1 MIKSLGR
8 DDMSEYVLMQG
19 DEAAALGAIK
29 AGCRFYAGYPITP
42 ASEIAEVM
50 ARELPKV
57 GGVFVQ
63 MEDEIASAAAII
75 GASLAG
81 VKSMTATSGPG
92 FSLMQEAIG
101 YAVMTET
108 PTVFVDVMRGG
119 PSTGMPTKPSQG
131 DIMQARWGTH
141 GDHAIIALYPSTV
154 QEVYK
159 YIITAFNLA
168 EKYRTPVVFLM
179 DEALGHMRENFR
191 FPDEKEIFVYS
202 RLKEEYIG
210 EEEVFLPY
218 EPEEYAEPTPQP
230 LVEMGK
236 ARFHVSGLI
245 HDESGFP
252 MANPDIAERLIRRL
266 VEKIRLHSDEIAIYD
281 EYMTEDAEILVI
293 AYGITARSALRAVKI
308 ARNDRIRVGLF
319 RPVTIWPVPRTRLKQ
334 LLNRVDAVIIT
345 EMNLGQYAREVL
357 ALIKRDIRVKLVDK
371 VNGELIT
378 PQEILDAI
386 TEVQGEFFGYY

>member
-1 MIKSLGR
+1 MPK
-8 DDMSEYVLMQG
+8 MVLMQG
-19 DEAAALGAIK
+19 DEAAALGAIR

-50 ARELPKV
+50 SRELPKV
-57 GGVFVQ
+57 GGVFIQ

-108 PTVFVDVMRGG
+108 PTVFVNVMRGG
-119 PSTGMPTKPSQG
+119 PSTGLPTKPSQG

-141 GDHAIIALYPSTV
+141 GDHAIIALYPSSV
-154 QEVYK
+154 QEIYK

-179 DEALGHMRENFR
+179 DETLGHMRENFIMPSER
-191 FPDEKEIFVYS
+191 EVFIYN
-202 RLKEEYIG
+202 RLREEQIK

-218 EPEEYAEPTPQP
+218 ETEEYAEPTPQP

-245 HDESGFP
+245 HDEAGFP
-252 MANPDIAERLIRRL
+252 MANPDIADRLVRRL
-266 VEKIRLHSDEIAIYD
+266 VEKIRLHADEISIYD
-281 EYMTEDAEILVI
+281 EYMTEDAEVLII
-293 AYGITARSALRAVKI
+293 AYGITARSAMRAVKI
-308 ARNDRIRVGLF
+308 ARNDRIKVGLF
-319 RPVTIWPVPRTRLKQ
+319 RPITIWPVPRTRLKE
-334 LLNRVDAVIIT
+334 LLSRVNSVIIA
-345 EMNLGQYAREVL
+345 EMNLGQYAHEVL
-357 ALIKRDIRVKLVDK
+357 SLTKNDVRVKLVNK

-378 PQEILDAI
+378 PQEILDAV
-386 TEVQGEFFGYY
+386 TELQSGIVGYY

>member
-1 MIKSLGR
+1 
-8 DDMSEYVLMQG
+8 MSEYVLMQG
-19 DEAAALGAIK
+19 DEAVALGAIR

-57 GGVFVQ
+57 GGVFIQ
-63 MEDEIASAAAII
+63 MEDEIASATSII

-108 PTVFVDVMRGG
+108 PTVFVNVMRGG
-119 PSTGMPTKPSQG
+119 PSTGMPTRPMQG

-141 GDHAIIALYPSTV
+141 GDHAIIAIYPSTV

-179 DEALGHMRENFR
+179 DETLGHMRETFK
-191 FPDEKEIFVYS
+191 FPDEREIFVFS
-202 RLKEEYIG
+202 RMKEEQLT

-218 EPEEYAEPTPQP
+218 ETEEYAEPTPQP

-252 MANPDIAERLIRRL
+252 MANPEVAGRLIRRL
-266 VEKIRLHSDEIAIYD
+266 VEKIRLHADEISIYD
-281 EYMTEDAEILVI
+281 EYMTEDAEILII
-293 AYGITARSALRAVKI
+293 AYGITARSAMRAVKI
-308 ARNDRIRVGLF
+308 ARNDRINVGLF
-319 RPVTIWPVPRTRLKQ
+319 RPITIWPVARTRLKQ
-334 LLNRVDAVIIT
+334 LLSRVEAVIIA
-345 EMNLGQYAREVL
+345 EMNLGQYAHEIMG
-357 ALIKRDIRVKLVDK
+357 LIKDSTKVKLLNK
-371 VNGELIT
+371 VSGELIT

-386 TEVQGEFFGYY
+386 TEIQSGIVGYY

>member
-1 MIKSLGR
+1 
-8 DDMSEYVLMQG
+8 MSEYVLMQG
-19 DEAAALGAIK
+19 DEAAALGAIR

-57 GGVFVQ
+57 GGVFIQ
-63 MEDEIASAAAII
+63 MEDEIASATSII

-101 YAVMTET
+101 YAIMTET
-108 PTVFVDVMRGG
+108 PTVFVNVMRGG
-119 PSTGMPTKPSQG
+119 PSTGMPTRPMQG

-141 GDHAIIALYPSTV
+141 GDHAIIAIYPSTV

-168 EKYRTPVVFLM
+168 EKYRTPVIFLM
-179 DEALGHMRENFR
+179 DEMLGHMRETFK
-191 FPDEKEIFVYS
+191 FPDDREIFVFS
-202 RLKEEYIG
+202 RLKEEQLT

-218 EPEEYAEPTPQP
+218 EPAEYAEPTPQP

-252 MANPDIAERLIRRL
+252 MANPEVAGRLIRRL
-266 VEKIRLHSDEIAIYD
+266 VEKIRLHADEISIYD
-281 EYMTEDAEILVI
+281 EFMTEDAEILIVS
-293 AYGITARSALRAVKI
+293 YGITARSAMRAVKI
-308 ARNDRIRVGLF
+308 ARNDKIKVGLF
-319 RPVTIWPVPRTRLKQ
+319 RPITIWPVARTRLKQ
-334 LLNRVDAVIIT
+334 LLSRVEAVIIA
-345 EMNLGQYAREVL
+345 EMNLGQYAHEIIG
-357 ALIKRDIRVKLVDK
+357 LIKDSTKIKLLNK
-371 VNGELIT
+371 VSGELIT

-386 TEVQGEFFGYY
+386 TEIQSGIVGYY